1 MSSVKIEETAEQ
13 IVGICRLLKLEPE
26 ELRDKLNSIYPVEN
40 EAVTQ
45 ADNKPALPELLTREE
60 TARYLKVDVQTVD
73 RRRKEGVLKS
83 VSTGRNI
90 LIPAESIKAYLF
102 GQVS

>member
-1 MSSVKIEETAEQ
+1 MSNLKTEETVEQ

-40 EAVTQ
+40 KAVTQ
-45 ADNKPALPELLTREE
+45 ADNKPDLPTLLTREE
-60 TARYLKVDVQTVD
+60 TAKYLKVDVQTVD
-73 RRRKEGVLKS
+73 RRRKAGVLKS

-90 LIPAESIKAYLF
+90 LIPADSIKEYLF
-102 GQVS
+102 GKVS

>member
-1 MSSVKIEETAEQ
+1 MSSVKTEETVEQ

-26 ELRDKLNSIYPVEN
+26 ELRDKLNSIYPIEDKS
-40 EAVTQ
+40 VTQ
-45 ADNKPALPELLTREE
+45 TDNTPALPALLTREE
-60 TARYLKVDVQTVD
+60 TAKYLKVDVQTVD

-83 VSTGRNI
+83 VTTGRNI